1 MDNVKFTT
9 IMTDSQKIKHFFT
22 AKLLGCEFCRMDI
35 YSIELIEKMADMPP
49 TTLFKF
55 LKGYKD
61 RGIKKQLGKLVPV
74 LEMLGYKKAP

>member
-1 MDNVKFTT
+1 MKE
-9 IMTDSQKIKHFFT
+9 SEKIKTFFT
-22 AKLLGCEFCRMDI
+22 AKLSGCDFCRMDI

-61 RGIKKQLGKLVPV
+61 RGIKKHIEKLSPV
-74 LEMLGYKKAP
+74 LEMLGYEKTPHKLM

>member
-1 MDNVKFTT
+1 MTHSEKIKTFFTT
-9 IMTDSQKIKHFFT
+9 
-22 AKLLGCEFCRMDI
+22 KLPGCEFCRMDI

-61 RGIKKQLGKLVPV
+61 RGIKKHIGKLVPV
-74 LEMLGYKKAP
+74 LEMLGYKKTP